1 MNTSATRNAIPAPHH
16 GRLIMPAIANV
27 IRQVSAEY
35 GLTADKGY
43 TVADPNLDELYRALQ
58 PAGRR
63 LLGG

>member
-1 MNTSATRNAIPAPHH
+1 MSVITPVSATLRRIAADDNT
-16 GRLIMPAIANV
+16 AIAHV

-43 TVADPNLDELYRALQ
+43 TVADPNLDELFGIQ
-58 PAGRR
+58 PAGCG